1 MLDKGVY
8 FFDRIDKV
16 GDENLR
22 HLDGIFFLWNTS
34 ENIWMIKEEVKR
46 PKFKNYKLYFA
57 NSVGDSILW
66 ELAEADKGS
75 VITEVKEV
83 FGDYYAINS
92 ELFSLNIQ
100 TSMDLL

>member
-1 MLDKGVY
+1 
-8 FFDRIDKV
+8 
-16 GDENLR
+16 
-22 HLDGIFFLWNTS
+22 
-34 ENIWMIKEEVKR
+34 MIKEELKR

-57 NSVGDSILW
+57 NSVGDSTLR

-92 ELFSLNIQ
+92 ELFSLNI
-100 TSMDLL
+100 